1 MPMTTRSLSSSVR
14 TLPHFL
20 IRPRLVATVEVPDAN
35 MVGGAR
41 SLRQVQIAA
50 RSGAVSPCLHKF
62 FVNNANT
69 SNATPCMALYKS

>member
-1 MPMTTRSLSSSVR
+1 MTSSLSSSVC

-20 IRPRLVATVEVPDAN
+20 VSPRLVATVEVPDAN

-50 RSGAVSPCLHKF
+50 RSGVVSSCPHNFFCKQCEYIERYAVYGSL
-62 FVNNANT
+62 
-69 SNATPCMALYKS
+69 